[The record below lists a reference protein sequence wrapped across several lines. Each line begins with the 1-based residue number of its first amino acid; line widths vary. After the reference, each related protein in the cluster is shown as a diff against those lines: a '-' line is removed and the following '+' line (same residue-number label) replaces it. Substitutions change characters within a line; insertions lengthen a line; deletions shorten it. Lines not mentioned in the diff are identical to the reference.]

1 MLNVN
6 RLQLLREVA
15 NRKTIA
21 ATAEAFFMTPSAVS
35 QQLAV
40 LEREAGVQ
48 LLEKDGRGVRLTRL
62 GARLVRNSEEIFSAI
77 ERAEAELIDASHGL
91 TGTVRIS
98 AFPTSIATLM
108 IPAIVQLKERH
119 PNLVLRVQD
128 LEPEQSIPMLG
139 ADDLD
144 LVIYYEWNVL
154 PSLPIAGVRS
164 YDLLTENVYLA
175 MAKNHPLAS
184 RVGGLTLADLAE
196 ENWIMGR
203 ESTSMLQLVSAAT
216 SRAGYNPRASI
227 NAMDFEV
234 ILSAVEAGLGVAL
247 IPPLAFMGREHE
259 VAYRRLS
266 DIDLHRTVRAAVRD
280 GSEYNPM
287 LSTVIA
293 AVSGIAVDVRNR
305 LTEIA
310 Y

>member
-1 MLNVN
+1 MS
-6 RLQLLREVA
+6 
-15 NRKTIA
+15 
-21 ATAEAFFMTPSAVS
+21 PSAVS

-77 ERAEAELIDASHGL
+77 ERAEAELVDASHGL

-108 IPAIVQLKERH
+108 IPTIVQLRERH
-119 PNLVLRVQD
+119 PNLVLHVQD

-139 ADDLD
+139 ADELD
-144 LVIYYEWNVL
+144 LVIFYEWNVL
-154 PSLPIAGVRS
+154 PSLPIVGVRT

-175 MAKNHPLAS
+175 MHKNHPLAQKA
-184 RVGGLTLADLAE
+184 GPLILADLAD
-196 ENWIMGR
+196 ENWIVGR

-216 SRAGYNPRASI
+216 ARAGYDPRASI
-227 NAMDFEV
+227 HAMDFEV

-247 IPPLAFMGREHE
+247 IPPLAFMGREHA
-259 VAYRRLS
+259 VSYRRLS

-293 AVSGIAVDVRNR
+293 SISSVAIDVKSHLN
-305 LTEIA
+305 EIT